1 MHVKLRVKKL
11 LNYGFR
17 FFDTVSPNKANAPLV
32 SEKVWMGDTDTV
44 ELGVTKD
51 TYVTLPRTQTK
62 DLKASF
68 VINKELR
75 APIKKGEQLGTLYY
89 RVGDQDVAQY
99 PLVALNDVNEGSLF
113 SRLVDYVMML
123 FQSWF
128 N

>member
-1 MHVKLRVKKL
+1 
-11 LNYGFR
+11 
-17 FFDTVSPNKANAPLV
+17 
-32 SEKVWMGDTDTV
+32 MGDTDTV

-113 SRLVDYVMML
+113 SRLVDYAMML

>member
-1 MHVKLRVKKL
+1 
-11 LNYGFR
+11 
-17 FFDTVSPNKANAPLV
+17 
-32 SEKVWMGDTDTV
+32 
-44 ELGVTKD
+44 
-51 TYVTLPRTQTK
+51 
-62 DLKASF
+62 
-68 VINKELR
+68 
-75 APIKKGEQLGTLYY
+75 TLYY